1 MDQSKDASSKI
12 SSTTSDTEN
21 EAERRRRTGKAA
33 VAEDERVDI
42 NKLAEDFIKNFRNQL
57 KIQERAGTSQN
68 TKETLT
74 RGH

>member
-12 SSTTSDTEN
+12 SSTTSDKEN
-21 EAERRRRTGKAA
+21 ESERRQRTGKAA

-57 KIQERAGTSQN
+57 KIQQQELLKIPNKQ
-68 TKETLT
+68 
-74 RGH
+74 